1 MRSKRALSCFI
12 FSLAPL
18 LGLCGNLF
26 SPLEMPK
33 YDPQK
38 ARLGGM
44 IFKEVK
50 FSGRSCESCHNFYL
64 NDSGASVRDGQV
76 PTILNSY
83 YIDRYLGA
91 EGFASLKD
99 RILTSLFSEL
109 ELGAK
114 EDEISRII
122 NENLAYKEAFYKIY
136 GEANVRNLTD
146 ALAEF
151 LKSKTAINSKFDR
164 FLRGEEAFSERE
176 YAGYV
181 LFVRL
186 CSVCH
191 NGVNLG
197 TSSFAKLRPK
207 GAAQPGNMQTQG
219 LWSVQT
225 AHRAQRTE
233 ARRSGGVRVTADGY
247 ELRRVPSLRNITQT
261 APYINGE
268 QDLRAAV
275 GRIAKELLK
284 YDLSETQMQE
294 LLSFLATLRGE
305 IPRSERDER

>member
-1 MRSKRALSCFI
+1 MRLKRALSCFI
-12 FSLAPL
+12 FSLAPV

-26 SPLEMPK
+26 SPLAMPK
-33 YDPQK
+33 YDLQK

-164 FLRGEEAFSERE
+164 FLRGEDALNERE

-181 LFVRL
+181 IFVRL

-207 GAAQPGNMQTQG
+207 AAAQPGYTQEPR
-219 LWSVQT
+219 SVQT

-247 ELRRVPSLRNITQT
+247 ELRRVPSLRNIT
-261 APYINGE
+261 
-268 QDLRAAV
+268 
-275 GRIAKELLK
+275 
-284 YDLSETQMQE
+284 
-294 LLSFLATLRGE
+294 
-305 IPRSERDER
+305 